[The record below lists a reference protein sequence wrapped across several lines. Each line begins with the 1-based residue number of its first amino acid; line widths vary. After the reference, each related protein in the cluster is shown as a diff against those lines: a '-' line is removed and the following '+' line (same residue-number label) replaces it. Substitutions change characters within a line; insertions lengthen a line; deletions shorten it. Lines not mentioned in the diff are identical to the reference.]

1 MRIFVSGA
9 SEFIGEAVI
18 SELAKRGHEV
28 TALVKDDMDAKLM
41 KSAGAKKSIIG
52 DLIHG
57 GEWCDVVKGVDKV
70 ISLDRPVEYGEKL
83 SREDVNKRGVRHVE
97 AVTNLIKAASEGSVK
112 GMVITYDTQCFGER
126 CGKWVEGDPGAVEP
140 MGYARPFEGNIGTI
154 EQTANESGLAV
165 VSVFPALVYG
175 DGGWLS
181 SIIGDLRSGK
191 AMMVAP
197 GDNYLNLIHI
207 DDLASL
213 YALIV
218 EKLDWSDTF
227 VLSDNMP
234 VTQRALITHLCDL
247 LDVEVP
253 RLVDFKEYES
263 RYGYMAS
270 EMMSISTRTSS
281 SKAVTVLGFR
291 PSHRSYE
298 LGLISTLKSMGI
310 EPRSKEQTMLK
321 GKKAA

>member
-9 SEFIGEAVI
+9 SEFIGEAVV

-28 TALVKDDMDAKLM
+28 IALVKDEMDAKLM
-41 KSAGAKKSIIG
+41 KSAGAIKSIKG

-57 GEWCDVVKGVDKV
+57 GEWCDTVKDVDKI

-83 SREDVNKRGVRHVE
+83 SREKVQERGVRHTE
-97 AVTNLIKAASEGSVK
+97 AVTNLIKAASEGSAK
-112 GMVITYDTQCFGER
+112 GIVITYDTQCFGER

-140 MGYARPFEGNIGTI
+140 MGYARPFEDKIGTI
-154 EQTANESGLAV
+154 EQTANESGLSV
-165 VSVFPALVYG
+165 VSVYPALVYG
-175 DGGWLS
+175 AGGWLS

-207 DDLASL
+207 DDLADL

-218 EKLDWSDTF
+218 EKVDWSDTF

-234 VTQRALITHLCDL
+234 VTQRTLLSHLSDL
-247 LDVEVP
+247 LDVDVP
-253 RLVDFKEYES
+253 KLVDYKEYES
-263 RYGYMAS
+263 RYGYMAA
-270 EMMSISTRTSS
+270 EMMSISTRASS
-281 SKAVTVLGFR
+281 TKAITVLGFR

-298 LGLISTLKSMGI
+298 LGLISTLKSMGV
-310 EPRSKEQTMLK
+310 EPRRNQQTMLK
-321 GKKAA
+321 GRKAA